1 MEKTYRK
8 YDPRLRNLVAT
19 SANLSRFILMGI
31 PKSTLRE
38 WQKKGQQE
46 FITLPEFDLTATELI
61 QQLRAVVESLAGKI
75 DGDVIRE
82 KDIFQ
87 VLPEAMSIMT
97 TKSARRLIGGYGA
110 AVVMNERDRFERAII
125 RAKGD
130 RSQASIMLG
139 ISRATF
145 FRRAMDLG
153 LVRPRGA

>member
-19 SANLSRFILMGI
+19 SSNLSRFILMGI